1 MFTGVCCVLYVCC
14 IVCVFVCLFV
24 CVVLCAAGWTGAM
37 WVVKFKETQQQ
48 HLGIELVTSRSAIQ
62 CSIH

>member
-37 WVVKFKETQQQ
+37 WVKFKETQQQ
-48 HLGIELVTSRSAIQ
+48 HLGIELVTSWSAIQ